1 MLSQSSFD
9 DQALAESFYGEL
21 FNRFYNSCNSSLQL
35 LLYGCSFGIAPNQNG
50 LTTFF
55 IVAPTLDIAEQLIQS
70 IDSIIKPVVR
80 LMPGVEQTAICF
92 VPDES
97 QVDNSA
103 DRKNSKQH
111 TYNFMIG
118 KFFPNIIID

>member
-21 FNRFYNSCNSSLQL
+21 FNRFYNSCNSSLQV
-35 LLYGCSFGIAPNQNG
+35 LLYRCSFGIAPNQNG
-50 LTTFF
+50 ITTFF
-55 IVAPTLDIAEQLIQS
+55 IVAPTLDVAEQLIQS

-92 VPDES
+92 IPPES
-97 QVDNSA
+97 QVENPA
-103 DRKNSKQH
+103 DKKDLRQPP
-111 TYNFMIG
+111 YNFMIG
-118 KFFPNIIID
+118 KFFSNIVVG